1 MRENKRCEVYRDHP
15 RGCGEH
21 SISAIEKATEPG
33 SSPRMRGALC
43 MAIRC
48 GSERR
53 IIPADAGSTSTI
65 IWTRCAKAD
74 HPRGCGEHRVRG
86 DERMRW
92 LGSSPRMRG
101 APLPPMGSQICGR
114 IIPADAGST
123 TSSYGI
129 SNLRKDHPRGCG
141 EHDDIPARLSNGE
154 GSSPRMRGALSSFI
168 LPRPVLGIIPADAG
182 STRTSPISRIGV

>member
-1 MRENKRCEVYRDHP
+1 
-15 RGCGEH
+15 
-21 SISAIEKATEPG
+21 
-33 SSPRMRGALC
+33 
-43 MAIRC
+43 MA
-48 GSERR
+48 G
-53 IIPADAGSTSTI
+53 
-65 IWTRCAKAD
+65 
-74 HPRGCGEHRVRG
+74 
-86 DERMRW
+86 
-92 LGSSPRMRG
+92 
-101 APLPPMGSQICGR
+101 

-182 STRTSPISRIGV
+182 STNTMMCCPVTCWDHPRGCGEHLVGPCAFVPHAGSSPRMRGARVRQHLDHHVGGIIPADAGSTHRLPLVHLCPSQGSSPRMRGARRPRRAEE